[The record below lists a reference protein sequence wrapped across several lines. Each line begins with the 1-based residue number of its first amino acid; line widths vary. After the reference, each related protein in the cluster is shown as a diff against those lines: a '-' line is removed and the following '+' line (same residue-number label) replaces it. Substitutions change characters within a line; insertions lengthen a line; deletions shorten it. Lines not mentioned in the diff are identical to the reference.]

1 MKHTSYY
8 DKLNYILQNI
18 FKLSSS
24 FTPKGDQPKA
34 IDALTDGV
42 LRGLKYQV
50 LLGVTGSGKTF
61 TIAHVIA
68 NAGRP
73 TLIIAHNKTLAA
85 QLYGEL
91 KEFFPENAVHYFVS
105 YYDYYQP
112 EAYIPETNT
121 YIQKDAAINEHI
133 DRLRHAATS
142 SLFERKDVII
152 VASVSCIYGIGAPQ
166 DYYGLLTIVEEGM
179 RLDRDDLLKKLAE
192 VQYERSN
199 LDIYRGSYR
208 VKGDIVDVFPSH
220 QETTALRIEFFGDYV
235 DSIKEIDPL
244 KGKPIRTIKKAAI
257 YPGTHYVAPRDRLRQ
272 ALVNIK
278 EELQERVG
286 YFESR
291 GMMLERQRIIERT
304 NYDLELLSTMGYCP
318 GIENYSRYLSGR
330 KPGEPPW
337 TLLDY
342 LPKDFLMII
351 DESHQMVPQLRGMYE
366 GDKSRK
372 FTLVEHGFRLPSALD
387 NRPLNFS
394 EFEERVNQVV
404 FVSATPSLYEIDKVG
419 GVVIEQIIRPT
430 GLADPAVE
438 VRTAN
443 NQVDDLLEE
452 IRKRVRKGDRVLI
465 TTLTKRMAEDLT
477 EYYRDLGV
485 RVRYLH
491 SDIDTLERIRIVI
504 DLRLGKFDVLIGINL
519 LREGLDIPEVSLV
532 AVLDADKEGYLRSET
547 SLIQV
552 FGRAARNIRG
562 RVILYADRVTSSM
575 ARAISE
581 TDRRR
586 RIQEKYNEEQG
597 ITPKS
602 IEKGIS
608 DILSWIYNA
617 DYFTVATGE
626 QNDLLEAPPG
636 KIAGMIESLTK
647 EMKEAAKKLDFERAA
662 QIRDKIKGLRELEL
676 KYIGEVKVS

>member
-1 MKHTSYY
+1 MNSTFRIKS
-8 DKLNYILQNI
+8 D
-18 FKLSSS
+18 FS
-24 FTPKGDQPKA
+24 PKGDQPRA

-42 LRGLKYQV
+42 LQGLKSQV

-61 TIAHVIA
+61 TVAHVIA
-68 NAGRP
+68 NVKRP

-91 KEFFPENAVHYFVS
+91 KELFPENSVHYFVS

-142 SLFERKDVII
+142 SLFERRDVII

-166 DYYGLLTIVEEGM
+166 DYYGLLTIIEEGM
-179 RLDRDDLLKKLAE
+179 SLGRDELLKKLTD
-192 VQYERSN
+192 VQYERST
-199 LDIYRGSYR
+199 LDLYRSSFR

-220 QETTALRIEFFGDYV
+220 QETIALRIEFFGDNV

-244 KGKPIRTIKKAAI
+244 NGKPIRRVNKAAI
-257 YPGTHYVAPRDRLRQ
+257 YPGTHYVVHRNRLSQ
-272 ALVNIK
+272 AIADIK
-278 EELQERVG
+278 GELQSRVG

-291 GMMLERQRIIERT
+291 GMKLERNRIVERT
-304 NYDLELLSTMGYCP
+304 NYDIELLSTMGSCP
-318 GIENYSRYLSGR
+318 GIENYSRHLSGR
-330 KPGEPPW
+330 KPGDPPW

-342 LPKDFLMII
+342 FPGDFLMII

-366 GDKSRK
+366 GDRSRK
-372 FTLVEHGFRLPSALD
+372 LTLVEHGFRLPSALD

-394 EFEERVNQVV
+394 EFEERVNQVI
-404 FVSATPSLYEIDKVG
+404 FVSATPASYEISKSG

-430 GLADPAVE
+430 GLTDPAVE

-491 SDIDTLERIRIVI
+491 SDIDTLERIRII
-504 DLRLGKFDVLIGINL
+504 RDLRLGKFDVLIGINL

-552 FGRAARNIRG
+552 FGRAARNVRG

-575 ARAISE
+575 TRAISE

-586 RIQEKYNEEQG
+586 KIQHEYNREQG

-608 DILSWIYNA
+608 DILSSIYDA
-617 DYFTVATGE
+617 EYLTVPTDDQGDIFEVPLE
-626 QNDLLEAPPG
+626 Q
-636 KIAGMIESLTK
+636 IAGMIEASTK
-647 EMKEAAKKLDFERAA
+647 EMKEAAKKLEFEKAA
-662 QIRDKIKGLRELEL
+662 QMRDKVKRLRELEL
-676 KYIGEVKVS
+676 KYLGEITVD